1 MTWQTIVVICVL
13 AVLLTGAI
21 IKYVRDNKKGKCSGG
36 CAGCSQSNCAM
47 RKKEDEEN
55 PPKE

>member
-36 CAGCSQSNCAM
+36 CAGCSQSSCPSRQN
-47 RKKEDEEN
+47 KEDEN